1 MLPKKRKFDLSTFDL
16 ERGPAHDSSSGV
28 GTNSSVTVTVT
39 SSRAH
44 QPLSYTVRPPASLQ
58 DVSHSK
64 VALPASGFLPPET
77 VHDAFAGSSFLKSSG
92 ARDGRLI
99 LPSPGNRVRQ
109 PGGVPGGPSSNNIVD
124 LSVSHKSH
132 RSQVPHLSS
141 SAFSRPSPS
150 VAAQDQF
157 SKARTKT
164 VSVHRSPTVGFY
176 VDQGKVIAV
185 NNPDYNVERTE
196 IISCGK
202 QTEFGLNLSKNQSR
216 QSRLNIDL
224 TEWVGH
230 RVLAV
235 KGDIYCSGVITEVAQ
250 SADTVTVSLDGESQ
264 PSLYRDILALPGQ
277 ERPPI
282 ISDVIP
288 ATNQVTVGS
297 RFCVM
302 LDSKRNIFVEALVYE
317 INREVSPSQF
327 LVKLRAEGEA
337 GEKTWVR
344 RAQLRLT
351 LVPWQEEILVA
362 AQQGNIITS
371 SPPMTAVKTEP
382 QTQTLPPGNTFFTHL
397 SPPLI
402 VKTSNNS
409 PDLGLAFPA
418 TFISGAGNLI
428 FLAEKNYSPLSLS
441 LSVTPF
447 LS

>member
-1 MLPKKRKFDLSTFDL
+1 M
-16 ERGPAHDSSSGV
+16 
-28 GTNSSVTVTVT
+28 
-39 SSRAH
+39 
-44 QPLSYTVRPPASLQ
+44 
-58 DVSHSK
+58 
-64 VALPASGFLPPET
+64 
-77 VHDAFAGSSFLKSSG
+77 
-92 ARDGRLI
+92 
-99 LPSPGNRVRQ
+99 
-109 PGGVPGGPSSNNIVD
+109 D
-124 LSVSHKSH
+124 LSVSNKPP
-132 RSQVPHLSS
+132 RSVQLSS

-150 VAAQDQF
+150 VAQQAQQAQ
-157 SKARTKT
+157 ARTKA
-164 VSVHRSPTVGFY
+164 VSVQRSPTVGFY

-202 QTEFGLNLSKNQSR
+202 QTEFGLNLSKNPSR

-224 TEWVGH
+224 AEWVGH

-235 KGDIYCSGVITEVAQ
+235 KGDIYCSGLITEVAAA
-250 SADTVTVSLDGESQ
+250 SDTVTVSLDGESQ

-288 ATNQVTVGS
+288 ATSQVTVGS

-351 LVPWQEEILVA
+351 QVPWQEEMIVA
-362 AQQGNIITS
+362 AQQGNIITA
-371 SPPMTAVKTEP
+371 SPPLASLASVKTEP
-382 QTQTLPPGNTFFTHL
+382 QTQTVQSGNGLNIGFLVIFFVSRTPCTFPKFHSIDNFGCL
-397 SPPLI
+397 WL
-402 VKTSNNS
+402 
-409 PDLGLAFPA
+409 L
-418 TFISGAGNLI
+418 
-428 FLAEKNYSPLSLS
+428 
-441 LSVTPF
+441 
-447 LS
+447 

>member
-16 ERGPAHDSSSGV
+16 ERVPAENSSSGV
-28 GTNSSVTVTVT
+28 ATNSSVTVTVT
-39 SSRAH
+39 SSRSH
-44 QPLSYTVRPPASLQ
+44 QPLSYTVRPTASLQ
-58 DVSHSK
+58 DVSHTK
-64 VALPASGFLPPET
+64 ALPASGFLPPET
-77 VHDAFAGSSFLKSSG
+77 VHDAFAGSSFLKSG
-92 ARDGRLI
+92 PRDGRLI
-99 LPSPGNRVRQ
+99 LPSSGSRVRQ
-109 PGGVPGGPSSNNIVD
+109 SGGGPGSNNIVD
-124 LSVSHKSH
+124 LSHKSH
-132 RSQVPHLSS
+132 RSVHLSS

-150 VAAQDQF
+150 PSVPQDV

-202 QTEFGLNLSKNQSR
+202 QTEFGLNLSKNQTQHSR

-224 TEWVGH
+224 AEWVGH

-235 KGDIYCSGVITEVAQ
+235 KGDIYCSGVITEV
-250 SADTVTVSLDGESQ
+250 SLSSDTVTVILDGENQ
-264 PSLYRDILALPGQ
+264 PSVYRNILALPGQ

-317 INREVSPSQF
+317 INKEMSPSQF

-351 LVPWQEEILVA
+351 VVPWQEEMIVA

-371 SPPMTAVKTEP
+371 SPPLTAVKTEP
-382 QTQTLPPGNTFFTHL
+382 HTQTVPPGRKNHQQHF
-397 SPPLI
+397 S
-402 VKTSNNS
+402 VS
-409 PDLGLAFPA
+409 
-418 TFISGAGNLI
+418 ISYRRNLQ
-428 FLAEKNYSPLSLS
+428 
-441 LSVTPF
+441 
-447 LS
+447 

>member
-1 MLPKKRKFDLSTFDL
+1 MLPKKRKFDLSTFEL
-16 ERGPAHDSSSGV
+16 ERGPVHDSSSGV

-39 SSRAH
+39 SSRTH
-44 QPLSYTVRPPASLQ
+44 QPLSYTARPPATLQ

-64 VALPASGFLPPET
+64 ALPASGFLPPET
-77 VHDAFAGSSFLKSSG
+77 VHDAFAGSSFLKSG
-92 ARDGRLI
+92 PRDGRLI
-99 LPSPGNRVRQ
+99 LPSSGSGSRGRQAGVGVGPG
-109 PGGVPGGPSSNNIVD
+109 SNNIVD
-124 LSVSHKSH
+124 LSVSHKHH
-132 RSQVPHLSS
+132 RSQPGHLST

-150 VAAQDQF
+150 AAQDQL
-157 SKARTKT
+157 SKARTRT

-216 QSRLNIDL
+216 PSRLNIDL
-224 TEWVGH
+224 SEWVGH

-288 ATNQVTVGS
+288 ATAQVTVGS

-371 SPPMTAVKTEP
+371 SPPLTVVKTEP
-382 QTQTLPPGNTFFTHL
+382 QTQTAPPGNKGFT
-397 SPPLI
+397 PLQ
-402 VKTSNNS
+402 
-409 PDLGLAFPA
+409 
-418 TFISGAGNLI
+418 
-428 FLAEKNYSPLSLS
+428 PL
-441 LSVTPF
+441 VHF
-447 LS
+447 LSFI

>member
-16 ERGPAHDSSSGV
+16 ERGPSHDCSSGV
-28 GTNSSVTVTVT
+28 ATNSSVTVTVT
-39 SSRAH
+39 SSRSH
-44 QPLSYTVRPPASLQ
+44 QPLSYTVRPGASLQ
-58 DVSHSK
+58 DVGHTK
-64 VALPASGFLPPET
+64 ALPASGFLPPET
-77 VHDAFAGSSFLKSSG
+77 IHDAFAGSSFLKSG

-99 LPSPGNRVRQ
+99 LPSSGSRVRQ
-109 PGGVPGGPSSNNIVD
+109 PGVGPGSNNIVD
-124 LSVSHKSH
+124 LSHKPH
-132 RSQVPHLSS
+132 RSVQLSS
-141 SAFSRPSPS
+141 SAFSRPPPSPS
-150 VAAQDQF
+150 VPQDG

-202 QTEFGLNLSKNQSR
+202 QTEFGLNLSKNQSAASR

-235 KGDIYCSGVITEVAQ
+235 KGDIYCSGVISEVSQ
-250 SADTVTVSLDGESQ
+250 SSDTVTVILDGESQ
-264 PSLYRDILALPGQ
+264 PSVYRDILALPGQ
-277 ERPPI
+277 ERPTI

-317 INREVSPSQF
+317 INKEVSPSQF

-344 RAQLRLT
+344 RAQLRMT
-351 LVPWQEEILVA
+351 LVPWQEEMIVA
-362 AQQGNIITS
+362 AQQGNIFSS
-371 SPPMTAVKTEP
+371 SPPLTAAKTEP
-382 QTQTLPPGNTFFTHL
+382 QTQTVLPGKANHQCKSLFIIFYKTL
-397 SPPLI
+397 RPLLQ
-402 VKTSNNS
+402 T
-409 PDLGLAFPA
+409 
-418 TFISGAGNLI
+418 
-428 FLAEKNYSPLSLS
+428 
-441 LSVTPF
+441 
-447 LS
+447 